1 MVLKRDHPLHGAH
14 TTCHQSRGVRRS
26 RLIPLS
32 CAAVLH
38 WLMRNRVCSCLA
50 PKLRDDFDISYNV
63 VVQCFQISPRYP
75 VFSML
80 RAADDV
86 NLVPLQE
93 VASYHE
99 AQHVTNETRAF
110 VLCIPVAGNRG
121 CVRFSEYRIEKRLW
135 RQSRREPAKSGRTN
149 QVEFTLS
156 NRTVK
161 RRNFFW
167 HRLQNSALNEKNYAL
182 QALIMTSTG
191 AILCALCDIQ
201 ERLRSG
207 ERLLAHRHSCREGA
221 YPARAGSLGLH

>member
-1 MVLKRDHPLHGAH
+1 
-14 TTCHQSRGVRRS
+14 
-26 RLIPLS
+26 
-32 CAAVLH
+32 
-38 WLMRNRVCSCLA
+38 MRNRVCSCLA

-182 QALIMTSTG
+182 QALIMTSAG
-191 AILCALCDIQ
+191 AILCACAISRNGSVRANAFSRTATAAAKVHTRRALDSLDFA
-201 ERLRSG
+201 RLFASSG
-207 ERLLAHRHSCREGA
+207 GRRQA
-221 YPARAGSLGLH
+221 YPPQSLSALQYPHSLIRLQP